1 VITRINEFQTTIA
14 SAVEEQ
20 TATTQAINAGVSDAA
35 TGSEQI
41 ARSISGVAEAAGATA
56 TSMGRA
62 HDSASELS
70 GMSEELAALVN
81 GFRLT

>member
-1 VITRINEFQTTIA
+1 
-14 SAVEEQ
+14 
-20 TATTQAINAGVSDAA
+20 
-35 TGSEQI
+35 
-41 ARSISGVAEAAGATA
+41 
-56 TSMGRA
+56 MGRA